1 MKSKPIPVVAIALSC
16 LAASPVLGVVDFN
29 DGGIYDIDY
38 LINDTVRVDYEAP
51 GMQTT
56 VNLLDGGMII
66 WRYFLAAYEN
76 SHVNILGGFIN
87 GGLQAHGSSR
97 VDVSAGTIWDDF
109 WAYDS
114 SQIAISGG
122 QLIYDLKAYNSS
134 YVVISGGQ
142 ILGVMHVSDN
152 CQVDILGGYIS
163 SELDFWD
170 SAIVTI
176 HGSNFAVNGQAFG
189 YGELTSILGGSTGY
203 EPDRRLT
210 GTLASGEPIDNF
222 FYIGHDAKIILVPEP
237 VTLLILALGAV
248 MARKKR

>member
-1 MKSKPIPVVAIALSC
+1 MKSKSIPVVAIALSC
-16 LAASPVLGVVDFN
+16 LAASPVLAVVDFN
-29 DGGIYDIDY
+29 DGGIYNIDY
-38 LINDTVRVDYEAP
+38 QITENVRVDYEAP

-56 VNLLDGGMII
+56 VNLLDGGILDS
-66 WRYFLAAYEN
+66 RNFLAAYEN
-76 SHVNILGGFIN
+76 SYVNILGGIL
-87 GGLQAHGSSR
+87 GGGVYAYGSSR
-97 VDVSAGTIWDDF
+97 VDVSAGTIWHDF

-122 QLIYDLKAYNSS
+122 QLIYDLKVYNNSH
-134 YVVISGGQ
+134 VVFSGGQ
-142 ILGVMHVSDN
+142 LLGGMHVSDN

-163 SELDFWD
+163 SELHFWY

-176 HGSNFAVNGQAFG
+176 HGSNFAVDGQAFG

-237 VTLLILALGAV
+237 VTLLMLALGAV
-248 MARKKR
+248 MARKRR